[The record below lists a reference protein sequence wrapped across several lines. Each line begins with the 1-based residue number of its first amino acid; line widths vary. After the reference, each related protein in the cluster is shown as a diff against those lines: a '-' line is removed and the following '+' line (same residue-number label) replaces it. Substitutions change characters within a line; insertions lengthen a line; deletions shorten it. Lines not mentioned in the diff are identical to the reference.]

1 MVAKDDCKLSRQT
14 ARWPAG
20 WGAASVIS
28 LQTDASL
35 SESALR
41 DEAVDEHGES
51 LPGPL
56 DGLLEGRLNLRL
68 LSHEDSLGAQP
79 LDRALVVREGELR
92 RHGGPQK
99 PDLVAVHLSMSLST
113 HKAGGGRAS
122 EKENGVSS
130 RISSRA
136 RSCS

>member
-1 MVAKDDCKLSRQT
+1 MNGKQRLYKENRDRNEWLQVEQADGEAAGWL
-14 ARWPAG
+14 AG

-41 DEAVDEHGES
+41 DEAVDEHGET
-51 LPGPL
+51 LLGPL

-68 LSHEDSLGAQP
+68 LSDEDSLGAQT

-99 PDLVAVHLSMSLST
+99 PDLVAVHLT
-113 HKAGGGRAS
+113 TRAHTKTGVGRAN
-122 EKENGVSS
+122 EKEM
-130 RISSRA
+130 R
-136 RSCS
+136 